1 MLSIAT
7 PEAVILV
14 SERSL
19 VVPAL
24 ILVLRRESTKVW
36 GIHAESEDVVSYVDS
51 RCPVT
56 PENPVVF
63 FAHSASNPLP
73 PSYAWGSLM
82 CVQSSLHRPPC
93 SLPLAPPNLPDTFPQ
108 NTISPIPNSSS
119 TTIHTFRTG
128 TGTGTGTDRWPEPRA
143 TPSIRFNAKGIQWP
157 RAYPR
162 QLSRGDG
169 LCESGSG

>member
-63 FAHSASNPLP
+63 FSLESPPSVICVGFANVRPELSASSTLLS
-73 PSYAWGSLM
+73 PS
-82 CVQSSLHRPPC
+82 C
-93 SLPLAPPNLPDTFPQ
+93 
-108 NTISPIPNSSS
+108 
-119 TTIHTFRTG
+119 TT
-128 TGTGTGTDRWPEPRA
+128 
-143 TPSIRFNAKGIQWP
+143 
-157 RAYPR
+157 
-162 QLSRGDG
+162 
-169 LCESGSG
+169 